1 VQVGGIVEQLVVEF
15 GVVRVVLQG
24 EVEVDLV

>member
-1 VQVGGIVEQLVVEF
+1 VQVEGIVEQLVVEF
-15 GVVRVVLQG
+15 VVVRVVLQG